1 MLLLTLLIDKTIE
14 STLNRVFKI
23 VVCFTWLIPKV

>member
-1 MLLLTLLIDKTIE
+1 LTLLIYKIIE

-23 VVCFTWLIPKV
+23 VFRFTWLIPKV